1 MKPPSFFIVGELL
14 CLVRPFF
21 FFFFFVIYL
30 FFMSDDDI

>member
-1 MKPPSFFIVGELL
+1 MKPPSFFVVGELL
-14 CLVRPFF
+14 CLVRP